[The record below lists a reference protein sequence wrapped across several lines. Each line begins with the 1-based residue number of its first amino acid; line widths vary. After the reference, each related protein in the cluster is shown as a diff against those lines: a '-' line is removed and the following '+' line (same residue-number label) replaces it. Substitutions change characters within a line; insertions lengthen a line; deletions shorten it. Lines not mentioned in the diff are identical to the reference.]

1 VSRLMGGLLM
11 LGLLGACRTTQEGAP
26 QEGAPREA
34 SLSVRSGAS
43 LEQAP
48 VCGAELPACA
58 EGKSCI
64 AFTLEGE
71 RQARCLDATSAC
83 SELLSCSD
91 GASCVL
97 MESYP
102 LQLRCSSP

>member
-1 VSRLMGGLLM
+1 MGCVLM
-11 LGLLGACRTTQEGAP
+11 LGLLGACRTTEEGAT
-26 QEGAPREA
+26 REA
-34 SLSVRSGAS
+34 RLTVKSGAS

-71 RQARCLDATSAC
+71 RQARCLDATTAC

-91 GASCVL
+91 GARCVL